1 MKFKD
6 LPRGKVFDVFITN
19 VDENGEFF
27 VVKKSNEKILVD
39 IANQLQQLAE
49 SRRLKPLENVQL
61 GQEWA
66 FVVLNPYADFWVF
79 LSTEFNPLTLNPLTL
94 KALKYY

>member
-1 MKFKD
+1 M
-6 LPRGKVFDVFITN
+6 FDVFITN

-49 SRRLKPLENVQL
+49 SRRLKPLDNVQL
-61 GQEWA
+61 GQEWS
-66 FVVLNPYADFWVF
+66 FVV
-79 LSTEFNPLTLNPLTL
+79 FNPLADFESFCRRNLIR
-94 KALKYY
+94 